1 MKAQRLVLS
10 ALLVLLVL
18 AAAGLVLTNS
28 WTNGVSKLAA
38 KQSSSE
44 ALVDESPLRTAQ
56 QLAKVAVTSDEQQY
70 AGEALRLADHEVD
83 MAFSAALR
91 EATRHTAPLSSEA
104 KALQARIVR
113 RQARVDAEK
122 ANIARLT
129 ELVAKTSA
137 ARKGVLQQELTL
149 AQAQE
154 SLDEDELGD
163 AQQDFIRA
171 GGDPRNK
178 IQQALQQHEQ
188 SVADL
193 DKGIITFATSSY
205 QVSTEQTTA
214 RNMLAEF
221 RAWKS
226 LNAKKLQIDA
236 ARQDALKRASV
247 LSQSHDAL
255 EKQIRTQQSSGTAA
269 QPGNSSATA
278 APPTPAA
285 DGAAATAA
293 ELARVHKLSDDQKT
307 AAGLDLRIE
316 NEQTIAG
323 IYGKWSALVFSRE
336 RVFLRELLESVF
348 WILVIAVVVSLSDL
362 LVSGFFMKHVPDRK
376 RFLTLRSVIMVSTR
390 VLGIILV
397 LLVIFGVPNQ
407 FATALALAGAGLT
420 VALKDF
426 IVGFFGWF
434 VLMGSNGIR
443 PGDWVEI
450 NGVGGEVLEVGLL
463 RTVLLETGDW
473 SDAGH
478 PTGRKVTF
486 VNSFAIEGHYFN
498 FSTSGQWMWDELQV
512 TIPPDQNPYP
522 IADEIKKIV
531 AKETDANARIAEQ
544 EWERVTLSHGSTA
557 FKAEPA
563 MNLRPKDGGVSVAVR
578 YITRANER
586 HELRARLYRSV
597 LELLHSKKIPQ
608 ATETFVSQPVAD
620 TK

>member
-1 MKAQRLVLS
+1 MKIQRLVLFGLL
-10 ALLVLLVL
+10 ALLVL
-18 AAAGLVLTNS
+18 AGAGLVLTNS
-28 WTNGVSKLAA
+28 WKNGVPKLPA
-38 KQSSSE
+38 KQSFDE
-44 ALVDESPLRTAQ
+44 TLVDESSLQTAQ

-91 EATRHTAPLSSEA
+91 EATRHTAPLSTDA

-113 RQARVDAEK
+113 RQARMDAEK
-122 ANIARLT
+122 ANIVRLT
-129 ELVAKTSA
+129 ELVAKASA
-137 ARKGVLQQELTL
+137 GRKDALQQELTL

-171 GGDPRNK
+171 GGDPRTK
-178 IQQALQQHEQ
+178 VQQALQQHEQ

-193 DKGIITFATSSY
+193 DKGVIAFATSSY
-205 QVSTEQTTA
+205 QVSTEQATA
-214 RNMLAEF
+214 RNALAEI

-236 ARQDALKRASV
+236 ARQDALKRASA
-247 LSQSHDAL
+247 LTQSHDAL
-255 EKQIRTQQSSGTAA
+255 EKQIQTQQTPGTEE
-269 QPGNSSATA
+269 QPANSSTNAGA
-278 APPTPAA
+278 APPDSSAVA
-285 DGAAATAA
+285 NTAA
-293 ELARVHKLSDDQKT
+293 LARVHRLSDDQRT

-323 IYGKWSALVFSRE
+323 IYGKWSAFVFGRE
-336 RVFLRELLESVF
+336 RMFLRELLESMF
-348 WILVIAVVVSLSDL
+348 WILVIAIVVVLSDL
-362 LVSGFFMKHVPDRK
+362 LVSGFFIKHVPDRK
-376 RFLTLRSVIMVSTR
+376 RFLTLRSVVMVSTR

-512 TIPPDQNPYP
+512 EVPGDQDPYP
-522 IADEIKKIV
+522 VADEIQQIV
-531 AKETDANARIAEQ
+531 AKETDANTRVAEK

-557 FKAEPA
+557 FKAGPA
-563 MNLRPKDGGVSVAVR
+563 MNLRPKNGGVSVAIR

-597 LELLHSKKIPQ
+597 LELLHSKKIPE
-608 ATETFVSQPVAD
+608 ATESFSSQPIPE